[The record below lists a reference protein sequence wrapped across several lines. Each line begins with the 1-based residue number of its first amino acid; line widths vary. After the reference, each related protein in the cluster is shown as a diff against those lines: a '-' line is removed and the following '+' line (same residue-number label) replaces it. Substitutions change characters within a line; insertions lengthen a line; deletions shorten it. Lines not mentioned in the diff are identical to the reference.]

1 MPRLTAK
8 VIGAEGSM
16 GREHVAAYR
25 ECGVKIVDVAPDIV
39 SIASPDDT
47 HAEYVI
53 EALKAGAH
61 VFCEKP
67 LATNLDDMKKI
78 MGLIDEKCVW
88 QNFPLRYQ
96 PLFIDLKEKIKD
108 FGEIYRIEASYNW
121 GRTYKLYESWR
132 NRNPDYSLVMG
143 GMIHMIDLAIWLT
156 EREIEPIMAAG
167 VNLSAPGFP
176 GPDTVTALCRMDNGG
191 ICNFTV
197 DGGTGVDKHN
207 HRITIHGTK
216 GGITVVN
223 HEPTN
228 KQACIFDFVEML
240 EKKDYRSIGL
250 YSAFVA
256 LMIDDGRPEAQGK
269 VIWE

>member
-1 MPRLTAK
+1 
-8 VIGAEGSM
+8 M

-25 ECGVKIVDVAPDIV
+25 ECGVKIVDVRPDIV

-53 EALKAGAH
+53 EALQSGAH

-67 LATNLDDMKKI
+67 LATNRADMMEI
-78 MGLIDEKCVW
+78 MGLADEKCIW

-96 PLFIDLKEKIKD
+96 PLFVDLKEKIKD

-121 GRTYKLYESWR
+121 GRTHKLYESWR

-143 GMIHMIDLAIWLT
+143 GMIHMVDLVVWLT
-156 EREIEPIMAAG
+156 GMEIEPSMVAG

-176 GPDTVTALCRMDNGG
+176 GPDTVSALCKLDNGG

-223 HEPTN
+223 HEPTD

-240 EKKDYRSIGL
+240 EKKENHNSGI
-250 YSAFVA
+250 YSTVVA
-256 LMIDDGRPEAQGK
+256 LMIDEGRRQMQEEAK
-269 VIWE
+269 WV